1 MKNLTDEKQIKEV
14 FQILNLEPNEEF
26 SIVIPGLNS
35 IAIVKNA
42 YISET
47 LHLFDRADGK
57 VKDNYILNLLRGVF
71 TVRKSA

>member
-1 MKNLTDEKQIKEV
+1 MTDEKQIKKI

-26 SIVIPGLNS
+26 SIVIPDYGNMTL
-35 IAIVKNA
+35 VKNA

-57 VKDNYILNLLRGVF
+57 MKDDYILNLLRGILIIQ
-71 TVRKSA
+71 KAA

>member
-1 MKNLTDEKQIKEV
+1 MTDEKQIKKI

-26 SIVIPGLNS
+26 SIVIPAYGNMIL
-35 IAIVKNA
+35 VKNA

-57 VKDNYILNLLRGVF
+57 MKDDYILNLLRGILII
-71 TVRKSA
+71 RKAA

>member
-1 MKNLTDEKQIKEV
+1 MTDEKQIKKI

-26 SIVIPGLNS
+26 SIVIPAYGNMT
-35 IAIVKNA
+35 IVKNA

-57 VKDNYILNLLRGVF
+57 MKDDYILNLLRGILIIQ
-71 TVRKSA
+71 KAA

>member
-1 MKNLTDEKQIKEV
+1 MTDEKQIKKI

-26 SIVIPGLNS
+26 SIIIPDYGNMTL
-35 IAIVKNA
+35 VKNA

-57 VKDNYILNLLRGVF
+57 MKDDYILNLLRGILIIQ
-71 TVRKSA
+71 KAA